1 MDIRRIAGKADTLS
15 RTPVEDGPTLSPVL
29 DVLNIA
35 STSSIAAIEGV
46 DFDEI
51 ALEQKD
57 DVGTRAIR
65 NDPATG
71 LRLVDVPRG
80 DLTLLCDESTGK
92 LQPFVP
98 AMC

>member
-1 MDIRRIAGKADTLS
+1 M
-15 RTPVEDGPTLSPVL
+15 LSPVL

-51 ALEQKD
+51 AREQKD

-71 LRLVDVPRG
+71 LRLVNVPRR

-92 LQPFVP
+92 LRPFVP